1 MERTSLH
8 ILTLLPELYK
18 QFFAEVQLSDDI
30 DVHIYKTLPRFL
42 KGIESKKEIP
52 SNLLLFLPG
61 EKIGDEKLRQIRLAR
76 IDSPIYVVMNECSE
90 KYYLLLLSLGVQGII
105 HPPFDQVDVQN
116 VLNGKAHE
124 EIVFP
129 RNAELAREGQVRFD
143 FLFPSKLS
151 RILGVNRLVS
161 MLTTEFGF
169 PTEESTV
176 NLPLVMDEA
185 LSNAILH
192 GNKGNEELK
201 VHIRIYISFRR
212 IVIQIEDEGEG
223 FELEEGRDPRKPD
236 HIYKDSG
243 RGIYLINEL
252 MDKVEFKKGGRLLEM
267 EKRNP
272 SFEGPD

>member
-8 ILTLLPELYK
+8 ILDLLPELYK
-18 QFFAEVQLSDDI
+18 QFFTEIHLPEDI
-30 DVHIYKTLPRFL
+30 EVHIYKTLPRFL
-42 KGIESKKEIP
+42 KGLETKKGRSSI
-52 SNLLLFLPG
+52 LLLFLPE
-61 EKIGDEKLRQIRLAR
+61 EKIGSDKLRHIRLAR
-76 IDSPIYVVMNECSE
+76 IDSPIYVVMKECSE

-105 HPPFDQVDVQN
+105 HPPFGPVDVQN

-124 EIVFP
+124 GVVFP
-129 RNAELAREGQVRFD
+129 RNAELVREGQVRFD
-143 FLFPSKLS
+143 FLLPSKLS

-185 LSNAILH
+185 LSNAIQH

-201 VHIRIYISFRR
+201 VHIRIYISSRR

-223 FELEEGRDPRKPD
+223 FQLDKDRDPRELE

-252 MDKVEFKKGGRLLEM
+252 MDKVEFKKGGKLLEM

-272 SFEGPD
+272 AFEGPD

>member
-1 MERTSLH
+1 MEQTSLH
-8 ILTLLPELYK
+8 ILNLLPGLYK
-18 QFFAEVQLSDDI
+18 EFFAEIHLSDDI
-30 DVHIYKTLPRFL
+30 DLNIYKTLPRFL
-42 KGIESKKEIP
+42 KGIESKKEISP
-52 SNLLLFLPG
+52 SLLLFLPE
-61 EKIGDEKLRQIRLAR
+61 EKIGADKLRQIRLAR

-90 KYYLLLLSLGVQGII
+90 KYYLLLLSLGIQGII
-105 HPPFDQVDVQN
+105 HPPFGQVDVQN

-129 RNAELAREGQVRFD
+129 RNTELAREGQVRLD
-143 FLFPSKLS
+143 FLLPSKLS

-176 NLPLVMDEA
+176 NLPLVIDEA
-185 LSNAILH
+185 LSNAIQH

-201 VHIRIYISFRR
+201 VHIRIYISSRR
-212 IVIQIEDEGEG
+212 VVIQIEDEGEG
-223 FELEEGRDPRKPD
+223 FQPEDGRDPREIE

-272 SFEGPD
+272 AFEGPD